1 MARPAAN
8 GTLAPVRLEL
18 PDPSLV
24 VLVGAAGAG
33 KSTLAARLV
42 PPDAILSS
50 DAFRGLVSGDETDQ
64 RVTRTAFSI
73 LHRELAK
80 RMAARRTT
88 VVDATSVTAYARR
101 GLVRRATSADVPA
114 AAIVLGL
121 PRNLVL
127 ARNATRAGRIVPEE
141 AVLRQLDDLER
152 SVRRGLESEGFASIH
167 VLRTAEDVDAL
178 VIDWRR

>member
-1 MARPAAN
+1 M
-8 GTLAPVRLEL
+8 RLEL
-18 PDPSLV
+18 PDPSLI

-50 DAFRGLVSGDETDQ
+50 DAFRGLVAGDETDQ
-64 RVTRTAFSI
+64 RATRAAFSI

-88 VVDATSVTAYARR
+88 VADATNVTAFARR
-101 GLVRRATSADVPA
+101 GLVRRASLAGVPA
-114 AAIVLGL
+114 VAIILGL

-127 ARNATRAGRIVPEE
+127 ARNATRGGRIVPEE
-141 AVLRQLDDLER
+141 AVRRQLDDLDR
-152 SVRRGLESEGFASIH
+152 FLRRGLESEGFASVH
-167 VLRTAEDVDAL
+167 VLRTAEDVEAL
-178 VIDWRR
+178 AIDWRR

>member
-1 MARPAAN
+1 M
-8 GTLAPVRLEL
+8 RLEL
-18 PDPSLV
+18 PDPSLI

-50 DAFRGLVSGDETDQ
+50 DAFRGMVAGDETDQ
-64 RVTRTAFSI
+64 RVTRAAFSI

-88 VVDATSVTAYARR
+88 VVDATNVTAFARR
-101 GLVRRATSADVPA
+101 GLVRRASFAEVPA
-114 AAIVLGL
+114 AAIILGL
-121 PRNLVL
+121 PHSLVL
-127 ARNATRAGRIVPEE
+127 ARNATRAGRIVPEA
-141 AVLRQLDDLER
+141 AVGRQLDDLDR
-152 SVRRGLESEGFASIH
+152 SLRRGLESEGFASVH

-178 VIDWRR
+178 TIDWLR